1 MRTSED
7 TDSAHA
13 SRGTGNLAPGRR
25 NRGWVTWLPA
35 LMPAAALLLY
45 LSLAAHFRLAV
56 GHWPST
62 LSENFSSPAFALHE
76 RFTLHLALVAFFA
89 PLAWLAMLLFR
100 RLRGSLKIHL
110 LQAAA
115 YVLGWALI
123 LLTIHYDPTFFSDW
137 FWD

>member
-1 MRTSED
+1 
-7 TDSAHA
+7 
-13 SRGTGNLAPGRR
+13 
-25 NRGWVTWLPA
+25 
-35 LMPAAALLLY
+35 MPAAALLLY
-45 LSLAAHFRLAV
+45 LSLAAHFRLAA

-62 LSENFSSPAFALHE
+62 LSEDFSRPAFTLHE
-76 RFTLHLALVAFFA
+76 RVTLYFALLAFFA

-100 RLRGSLKIHL
+100 RLRRSLKIHL

-115 YVLGWALI
+115 YVLGWVLI